1 MKHPEMPY
9 ERFLA
14 YGAKSLTNA
23 ELLAVILR
31 TGTSQ
36 YSATELAGQILSLN
50 GSDDQS
56 LSILYDLSM
65 SDLRKI
71 NGIGEVKAIKLLC
84 LSELAGR
91 MQQGLKERNL
101 QFNAPQ
107 TVAEYYMETMCHLE
121 QEQVLLLLLDSRLA
135 LIREQILSIGTA
147 NMAVLSPRDV
157 FRNAL
162 KEGAVFV
169 MLLHNHPSG
178 NPAPSDEDIELTR
191 RIASA
196 GRMLE
201 LELLDHIIIGS
212 RRFVSMKEAGYL
224 K

>member
-1 MKHPEMPY
+1 
-9 ERFLA
+9 
-14 YGAKSLTNA
+14 
-23 ELLAVILR
+23 
-31 TGTSQ
+31 
-36 YSATELAGQILSLN
+36 
-50 GSDDQS
+50 
-56 LSILYDLSM
+56 
-65 SDLRKI
+65 
-71 NGIGEVKAIKLLC
+71 
-84 LSELAGR
+84 
-91 MQQGLKERNL
+91 MQQGLKERSL
-101 QFNAPQ
+101 QFSKPQ
-107 TVAEYYMETMCHLE
+107 TVADYYMETMRHLE

-162 KEGAVFV
+162 KDSAVFV

-178 NPAPSDEDIELTR
+178 NPAPSDEDIELTK

-201 LELLDHIIIGS
+201 LELIDHIIIGN